1 VSARRWLPAAGVTL
15 LAAGFAWLN
24 RGERVPV
31 DLGLFRVYRAPLTV
45 VAFLAFLAGMLSMM
59 VLSLRH
65 DRRVREELRRRGLLE
80 VPPPAEPARPA
91 ASAWG
96 VAREP
101 APPRADDGDRTV
113 AFARDADD
121 RTIAFSRDGD
131 DPAAGISDDGDRR
144 VGYPREDDDRTAAFS
159 HDEDDRR
166 AGYPRYDG
174 DPAA

>member
-1 VSARRWLPAAGVTL
+1 MSARRWLPAAGVTL

-45 VAFLAFLAGMLSMM
+45 VTFLAFLAGMLSMM
-59 VLSLRH
+59 ALSLRH

-80 VPPPAEPARPA
+80 IPPRAEPARPA

-96 VAREP
+96 VSPEP
-101 APPRADDGDRTV
+101 APRRDADGGRTAAVSHDADDRTV
-113 AFARDADD
+113 AF
-121 RTIAFSRDGD
+121 SRDGG
-131 DPAAGISDDGDRR
+131 DPAAGISRD
-144 VGYPREDDDRTAAFS
+144 DDDRTAAFS
-159 HDEDDRR
+159 RDDDDRR
-166 AGYPRYDG
+166 VGYPRYDE